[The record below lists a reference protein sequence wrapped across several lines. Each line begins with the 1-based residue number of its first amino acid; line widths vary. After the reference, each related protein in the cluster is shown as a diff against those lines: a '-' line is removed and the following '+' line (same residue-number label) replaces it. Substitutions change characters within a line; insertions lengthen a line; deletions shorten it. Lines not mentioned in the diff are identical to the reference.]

1 MEEAGYCHLN
11 PCRSRSQTK
20 REHVAAYDSL
30 IPRLKPPC
38 FLAGSGT
45 VASSLGGTSKP
56 VKSTEPSPGKWS
68 GHFVANWLWAHPAG
82 RGIFP
87 SSVRVRGR
95 AQRSCAPSPRER
107 TSASPPVVGRDLL
120 MGAGLAGFIPH
131 WGQGGRGELW
141 ERDRGWAGATSD
153 WRRHNASPLHIT
165 HPPPRVCASPDNL
178 KSRPP
183 PGACPSWLEP
193 TSAAGSGRC
202 PPHRG
207 LGSTA
212 CAVFSRMARHV
223 A

>member
-38 FLAGSGT
+38 FLAGSGI

-120 MGAGLAGFIPH
+120 MGAG
-131 WGQGGRGELW
+131 
-141 ERDRGWAGATSD
+141 ATSD